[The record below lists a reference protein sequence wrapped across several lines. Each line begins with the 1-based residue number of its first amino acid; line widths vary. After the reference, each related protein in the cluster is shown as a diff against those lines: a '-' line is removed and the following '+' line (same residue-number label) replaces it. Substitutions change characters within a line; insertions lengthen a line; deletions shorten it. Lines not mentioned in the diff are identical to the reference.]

1 MRRVLPFLFLALA
14 TAALA
19 DELTASNVITALKLG
34 ATPEAV
40 ITQINNPANTVAQ
53 VTPADLAN
61 LKAANVPEA
70 VIQALLAKVP
80 PPPPAATPPAPDNP
94 KLVDLAKMT
103 KSGLSEPI
111 ILEQLKR
118 SGDTY
123 SLSPNDLVY
132 LKAAGVPESII
143 TYIVTNKNAPA
154 AAVAPAVAA
163 APAIAAAA
171 APAAAAAAAA
181 VPAPTPEPKE
191 ATVDGL
197 VLYKP
202 TFMQKNRNGRLEFKE
217 DVVEWVDAVDPKES
231 FTFHMSGVEKAWFTC
246 QGRPTESFCYQL
258 NLQIVK
264 GARYRFQD
272 LKQET
277 GSNEAIKAIE
287 SWIKK
292 HFPNVPWGVPDVKS

>member
-1 MRRVLPFLFLALA
+1 MRRAIAFLGFFLILG
-14 TAALA
+14 TVAAA
-19 DELTASNVITALKLG
+19 DEVTATDVVTALKYG

-40 ITQINNPANTVAQ
+40 IARINNPANTVAQ
-53 VTPADLAN
+53 ISPADLAN
-61 LKAANVPEA
+61 LKAAGVPEG
-70 VIQALLAKVP
+70 VIQALVAKA
-80 PPPPAATPPAPDNP
+80 PAATPTPAPPLPDNP
-94 KLVDLAKMT
+94 KLMDLAKMT

-154 AAVAPAVAA
+154 PAAAAAPAVAA
-163 APAIAAAA
+163 APA
-171 APAAAAAAAA
+171 AAAA
-181 VPAPTPEPKE
+181 VAGVPPPAPESNETTIE
-191 ATVDGL
+191 GL
-197 VLYKP
+197 VLYRP
-202 TFMQKNRNGRLEFKE
+202 TFMQKNRNGRLVFKE

-231 FTFHMSGVEKAWFTC
+231 FTFHMSGVENAWFTC
-246 QGRPTESFCYQL
+246 QARPTESFCYQL

-292 HFPNVPWGVPDVKS
+292 HFPAVPWGVPDVKS